1 MFVSFSNPR
10 PNAYPSALLLLAAAL
25 ATAAIATS
33 LHAQG
38 THLWTQSRIEDF
50 EKGTPKGVAITSD
63 GHLLQGPAT
72 AEVLTTPSTFVWSV
86 AADPNGTAY
95 VGTASPASVL
105 RIGKDG
111 KPFTLFETTDLSVQV
126 VRLGPDG
133 LLYVATLPSGKVYR
147 LHPDA
152 TAKQDE
158 NTAALL
164 FDAAKPTAKP
174 APSVSPEKPT
184 SAKPA
189 EVSGASEKSDSKS
202 HYIWDMTFDSKGR
215 LYIATG
221 GPAAVYR
228 LDPAKP
234 TAPPEEFFKS
244 DEEHIRTLAWDSNGN
259 LIAGSDGSGLV
270 YRISPDGKGFVLF
283 QSPRR
288 EITAVTVA
296 ANGTIY
302 AASVGD
308 KSHNPLPPLPLQ
320 GNAGITITVVQPGS
334 LQAANNSNSLP
345 DGTEIYALVENQ
357 APRKLWSGKED
368 IVYALAAR
376 PDGLLALTGNRGHVL
391 RIAEDGGYADIA
403 HLDAQ
408 QGLSMSAPAGTDTIL
423 IGTGN
428 TGKLVRLGTAPEH
441 DYAHEYASDVLDAGA
456 FARFGHIEVE
466 PGSTGYQLF
475 ARSGNVEQPV
485 RGWSDWQPL
494 NKDAVASPPGRFL
507 QWKVTLTANATIGA
521 VGVNYL
527 PVNSAPVVDDI
538 IVVPGV
544 RVTPQTPQVGVAP
557 QTTIAFPASSTG
569 VTVTYADGG
578 PANPLPAIKD
588 RTAISIRWAAHDDD
602 GDDLTYSLYLRGDG
616 EKVWRLL
623 KDTITEKAYSF
634 DAALI
639 PDGGYQ
645 IKVIASDAP
654 SHTPTDILTGEKI
667 SERFEVDTTSPVVS
681 GLKVKVS
688 QNQCIHAPCPQLVFV
703 AFEAEDDFSPIARA
717 EYSLDAGP
725 WQFVQ
730 PVGTLSDSKHEH
742 YEFMLPAKD
751 TAGNSGEHLI
761 TVRVYDRHENVG
773 AAKTVIHPTTN

>member
-72 AEVLTTPSTFVWSV
+72 AEVLTTTSTFVWSV

-184 SAKPA
+184 SAKPS

-623 KDTITEKAYSF
+623 KDTITDKAYSF

>member
-184 SAKPA
+184 SAKPS

-602 GDDLTYSLYLRGDG
+602 GDDLTYALYLRGDG

-623 KDTITEKAYSF
+623 KDTITDKAYSF

-688 QNQCIHAPCPQLVFV
+688 QNQCIHSPCPQLVFV

>member
-184 SAKPA
+184 SAKPS

-296 ANGTIY
+296 SNGTIY

>member
-184 SAKPA
+184 SAKPS

-270 YRISPDGKGFVLF
+270 YRISPDGKGYVLF

-475 ARSGNVEQPV
+475 ARSGNV
-485 RGWSDWQPL
+485 
-494 NKDAVASPPGRFL
+494 
-507 QWKVTLTANATIGA
+507 
-521 VGVNYL
+521 
-527 PVNSAPVVDDI
+527 
-538 IVVPGV
+538 
-544 RVTPQTPQVGVAP
+544 
-557 QTTIAFPASSTG
+557 
-569 VTVTYADGG
+569 
-578 PANPLPAIKD
+578 
-588 RTAISIRWAAHDDD
+588 
-602 GDDLTYSLYLRGDG
+602 
-616 EKVWRLL
+616 
-623 KDTITEKAYSF
+623 
-634 DAALI
+634 
-639 PDGGYQ
+639 
-645 IKVIASDAP
+645 
-654 SHTPTDILTGEKI
+654 
-667 SERFEVDTTSPVVS
+667 
-681 GLKVKVS
+681 
-688 QNQCIHAPCPQLVFV
+688 
-703 AFEAEDDFSPIARA
+703 
-717 EYSLDAGP
+717 
-725 WQFVQ
+725 
-730 PVGTLSDSKHEH
+730 
-742 YEFMLPAKD
+742 
-751 TAGNSGEHLI
+751 
-761 TVRVYDRHENVG
+761 
-773 AAKTVIHPTTN
+773 